1 MYNIK
6 RDTTALAARFG
17 ITIFLRS
24 VSLCFLFCKESL
36 CTLLSASRM
45 PSSHQFSSDMMT
57 AGVPQQCLTHI
68 TSPLTLILIP
78 IPSLIFGLIFL
89 NAGNRD
95 DSNES
100 NFYSHFGA
108 VTMVLISAMF
118 GPAQSVMLAFPFERP
133 MFLREYATGTCKYS
147 IVQYVSLLFIA

>member
-1 MYNIK
+1 
-6 RDTTALAARFG
+6 
-17 ITIFLRS
+17 
-24 VSLCFLFCKESL
+24 
-36 CTLLSASRM
+36 
-45 PSSHQFSSDMMT
+45 MMT
-57 AGVPQQCLTHI
+57 AGVPQKENI
-68 TSPLTLILIP
+68 SPISPLLTLVPILIPIP

-108 VTMVLISAMF
+108 ITMVLISAMF

-133 MFLREYATGTCKYS
+133 MFLREYATGTCKCS
-147 IVQYVSLLFIA
+147 IVQYVTLLFIA